1 MAETDKIQGEEV
13 NALLEEVKQQQIML
27 SMRLVD
33 QNYEHSTMIIRIP
46 EDTNASFFVIDPPKD
61 FTNFVAKIKEWKIQ
75 FKFRG
80 SDNIDHIF
88 TSFGGTILGNEI
100 RINFPDYIER
110 YQRRKYFR
118 LRVPTGTKLRFKS
131 GRVLQ
136 EINMINISMR
146 GALGVLELSNGE
158 NQEKPIYKKKDYFD
172 DIEIV
177 SPPEPK
183 ISEQKIRIKKA
194 IIRRAE
200 HKPQKNIDLYAFEF
214 ESIDRDQERKLN
226 KFVFD
231 LQRLKLQ
238 TK

>member
-1 MAETDKIQGEEV
+1 MGETDKIQGKDV
-13 NALLEEVKQQQIML
+13 ITLLEEVKQKQIML
-27 SMRLVD
+27 SIELVD
-33 QNYEHSTMIIRIP
+33 QDYEQSTMIIRIP
-46 EDTNASFFVIDPPKD
+46 EDPDASFFVIDPPQD
-61 FTNFVAKIKEWKIQ
+61 FMNVVSKIKESKIQ
-75 FKFRG
+75 FRFRG
-80 SDNIDHIF
+80 LDNLDHIF
-88 TSFGGTILGNEI
+88 TSFGGTFSDNEI
-100 RINFPDYIER
+100 RINLPDYIER
-110 YQRRKYFR
+110 FQRRRYFR

-131 GRVLQ
+131 GRILQ